1 MHGLLHPDPAC
12 GDVRIL
18 LVDDEP
24 GKRDALASVLEGP
37 GVELVKAEDADQALR
52 LLLGGGDFALI
63 LLDVVLPGMDGFE
76 LAALIRGR
84 PGLSDLP
91 ILFISAYLPDEV
103 HLSKGY
109 SLGAVDY
116 IFSPIIPQVLKA
128 KVNVF
133 VELHRKTRLIRAQA
147 EELESKVRTRT
158 AALLES
164 EERSRAERELARKA
178 IEQREERFRW
188 LVENSSELIW
198 RMEMEE
204 PVPVDLPV
212 EDQIERF
219 YRHGVLAECND
230 AMARLYGKESARDIL
245 GFRLPELLSR
255 SLPRNRA
262 MLEAFVRSG
271 YRLMDAESQIDRRD
285 RAERYMLNNMV
296 GLVQDG
302 RLEAAWGTSRDIT
315 DRRRAEEE
323 VRRSRDQLE
332 IILENIADAIMVL
345 DAGGAVVFLNDAA
358 ARLLDFPSATEAME
372 AARSGDPRRL
382 TGRLDIRDEDGVPI
396 PPDRVP
402 IALALQ
408 GRDVPPTLL
417 RYRTGR
423 RDGDRWAITRAKP
436 IRDGQGHPRL
446 AVSIVQDVTDIR
458 RAEEQSRQSQKM
470 EAIGRLAGGVAHDFN
485 NLLTAINGYSD
496 LLLAGLSPEDGSRS
510 YVEEIRKS
518 GERAASLTRQ
528 LLAYSRKQILTPRVL
543 RLGEIIRQM
552 EGLVRRLIG
561 EDLDFVAAL
570 DPEAG
575 RICADQGQVEQVI
588 LNLVVNAR
596 DAMPDG
602 GKLTIGTGNAE
613 VRPDFIAVDAS
624 LRPGKYVVLSVT
636 DTGMGM
642 DEEVKSRLFEPF
654 FTTKG
659 QSQGT
664 GLGLSTVYGIVSQSG
679 GAVTVHSEPGKG
691 ATFKVY
697 FPAAAGAEDSV
708 PAPQPGEEG
717 PAPRGDETIL
727 VVEDEDA
734 VRRLVVNVLSGLGYR
749 VLQASEGMEALEAAR
764 GHAGGIDLLLTD
776 VVMARMGGRELAS
789 RIRLLKPSIRVAYMS
804 GYTEDAIVRHGVLD
818 AEAHFLQ
825 KPFSPGALA
834 RRIREVLDG
843 RSARTAISG
852 ARGRGGS
859 GCGEG

>member
-1 MHGLLHPDPAC
+1 MLGDPNPAPAD
-12 GDVRIL
+12 GNVRIL

-24 GKRDALASVLEGP
+24 GKRDAIASVLEGP
-37 GVELVKAEDADQALR
+37 GIELVMAEDGNQALR
-52 LLLGGGDFALI
+52 QLLGGGDFALV

-84 PGLSDLP
+84 PGLSGLP

-133 VELHRKTRLIRAQA
+133 VELHRKNLLVRAQA
-147 EELESKVRTRT
+147 AELESKVRTRT

-198 RMEMEE
+198 RVEMEE
-204 PVPVDLPV
+204 PVPVDLPA
-212 EDQIERF
+212 EEQMERF

-230 AMARLYGKESARDIL
+230 AMARLYGRESARDIL

-255 SLPRNRA
+255 AKPRNRA
-262 MLEAFVRSG
+262 MLEAFIRSG
-271 YRLMDAESQIDRRD
+271 YRLMDAESQVTQRD
-285 RAERYMLNNMV
+285 RTDRYMLNNMV

-302 RLEAAWGTSRDIT
+302 RLAAAWGTSRDIT

-332 IILENIADAIMVL
+332 VILENIADAIMVV
-345 DAGGAVVFLNDAA
+345 DAGGSMVFLNDAA
-358 ARLLDFPSATEAME
+358 ARLLDFPSAAAAME
-372 AARSGDPRRL
+372 AARTGDPRRL
-382 TGRLDIRDEDGVPI
+382 RERLDIRDEGGATI
-396 PPDRVP
+396 PPDRAP

-436 IRDGQGHPRL
+436 IRDGHGRTRL

-496 LLLAGLSPEDGSRS
+496 LLLSGVSLEDGARG
-510 YVEEIRKS
+510 YLEEIRKS

-543 RLGEIIRQM
+543 QLNEVIRQM
-552 EGLVRRLIG
+552 EGLVRRLLG

-575 RICADQGQVEQVI
+575 RVCADQGQVEQVI

-596 DAMPDG
+596 DAMPEG
-602 GKLTIGTGNAE
+602 GKLTLGTSNAD

-624 LRPGKYVVLSVT
+624 LRPGKYVVLSVS

-659 QSQGT
+659 QGQGT

-679 GAVTVHSEPGKG
+679 GAVAVHSEPGKG

-697 FPAAAGAEDSV
+697 FPAAAGEEDAV
-708 PAPQPGEEG
+708 LEPQRGEEG
-717 PAPRGDETIL
+717 PAPRGAETIL

-734 VRRLVVNVLSGLGYR
+734 VRKLVVSVLSGLGYG

-764 GHAGGIDLLLTD
+764 VNAGGIDLLLTD

-789 RIRLLKPSIRVAYMS
+789 RLRLLNPSIRVAYMS
-804 GYTEDAIVRHGVLD
+804 GYTEEAIVRHGVLD

-843 RSARTAISG
+843 RPAQAAPFRSVI
-852 ARGRGGS
+852 RGGA
-859 GCGEG
+859 G